1 MWKVQDE
8 IIRTKG
14 SKVRKTIMGNGR
26 VIKKNEGMLGNW
38 PGKWHQNA
46 KGHEKETEKS
56 NQEDEGSVC

>member
-1 MWKVQDE
+1 
-8 IIRTKG
+8 
-14 SKVRKTIMGNGR
+14 MGNGR

-56 NQEDEGSVC
+56 NQEDEGSIC